1 MKKHF
6 LPAST
11 SGLHFRGSN
20 VSDARLPVRI
30 SVPNTSAEGGDVNRI
45 RIRGI
50 RNDPMS
56 PLEIESGNAR
66 PVFPAIQ
73 GPPGGGLESRGI
85 EPVRISGIDGDVI
98 DVPVTIENLP
108 PAFAAILG

>member
-6 LPAST
+6 LPASMP
-11 SGLHFRGSN
+11 GLHFRGPN

-56 PLEIESGNAR
+56 PLEIEPGNAR
-66 PVFPAIQ
+66 PVFPAIE

-85 EPVRISGIDGDVI
+85 EPVRIAGIDGHVI
-98 DVPVTIENLP
+98 DVPVAVENLA
-108 PAFAAILG
+108 PALATVLG